1 MKTIGMKLLHH
12 NVSLGT
18 VTLLTE
24 AAACQERDPQAL
36 VPALIGLRV
45 KRQKA

>member
-12 NVSLGT
+12 NVSLDT
-18 VTLLTE
+18 VTLLAET
-24 AAACQERDPQAL
+24 AACQEGDPQAL